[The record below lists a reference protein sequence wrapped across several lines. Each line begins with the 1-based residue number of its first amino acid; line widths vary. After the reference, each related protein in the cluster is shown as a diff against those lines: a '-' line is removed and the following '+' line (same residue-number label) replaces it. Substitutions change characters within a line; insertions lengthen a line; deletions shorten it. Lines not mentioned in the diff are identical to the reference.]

1 MNVTGRIN
9 TQTLD
14 GHSALWLKDGGGS
27 VQGHGVWGGKETGDQ
42 TVTGF
47 VPWSWPWPWPWP
59 LEAFPA
65 SVPSTADSLEVQ
77 LTVAW
82 RKGRTEGRRDKGME
96 AGRDRGM
103 EGASRMS
110 TCRATGL
117 VPSDVPFWTPL
128 WTLELA
134 CLDTT
139 IIQSFRRQVIS
150 LHECLQFLFIGSPV
164 PTSILTD
171 SHLSTH

>member
-14 GHSALWLKDGGGS
+14 RHSALWLKDGGGS
-27 VQGHGVWGGKETGDQ
+27 VQGHGVWGGKETGDR

-47 VPWSWPWPWPWP
+47 VPWPWPS
-59 LEAFPA
+59 EAFPA
-65 SVPSTADSLEVQ
+65 SVPSTADSLEIQ
-77 LTVAW
+77 LTAAW
-82 RKGRTEGRRDKGME
+82 RKGRMEGRRDKGME
-96 AGRDRGM
+96 VGRDRGM
-103 EGASRMS
+103 EGAFRMS
-110 TCRATGL
+110 ACRATGL
-117 VPSDVPFWTPL
+117 IPSAVPFWTPL

-150 LHECLQFLFIGSPV
+150 LH
-164 PTSILTD
+164 
-171 SHLSTH
+171 

>member
-14 GHSALWLKDGGGS
+14 GHSAPWLKDGGGS
-27 VQGHGVWGGKETGDQ
+27 VQGHGVWGGKETGDR

-47 VPWSWPWPWPWP
+47 VPWSWPWPS
-59 LEAFPA
+59 EAFHA

-82 RKGRTEGRRDKGME
+82 RKGRTEGQRGKGME

-110 TCRATGL
+110 ACRATGL
-117 VPSDVPFWTPL
+117 VPSDVPFWT
-128 WTLELA
+128 LELA

-139 IIQSFRRQVIS
+139 IIQSLGRQVIS
-150 LHECLQFLFIGSPV
+150 LH
-164 PTSILTD
+164 
-171 SHLSTH
+171 